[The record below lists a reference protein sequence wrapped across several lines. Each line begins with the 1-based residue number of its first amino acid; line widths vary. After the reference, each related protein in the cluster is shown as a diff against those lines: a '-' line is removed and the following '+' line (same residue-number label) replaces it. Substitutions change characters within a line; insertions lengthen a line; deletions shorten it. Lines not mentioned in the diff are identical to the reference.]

1 MAKNL
6 VIHPERCT
14 ACRACEL
21 ACSMM
26 IRTRQS
32 FGVTPEQLTAGP
44 VAWGRIL
51 RDNRLAGAAARLQ

>member
-1 MAKNL
+1 
-6 VIHPERCT
+6 
-14 ACRACEL
+14 
-21 ACSMM
+21 M